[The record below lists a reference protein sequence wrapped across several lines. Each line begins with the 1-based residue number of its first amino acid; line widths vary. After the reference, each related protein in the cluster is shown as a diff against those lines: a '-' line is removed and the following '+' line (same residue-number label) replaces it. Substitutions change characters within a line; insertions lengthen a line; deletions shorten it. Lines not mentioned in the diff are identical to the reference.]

1 MPKIEWFP
9 YLGPNRRSDKT
20 VVEITLDFGPDD
32 IQAWP
37 HDSEEVKE
45 LLTTAGILT
54 VEEKFPEQAL
64 PDERMAWYAS
74 LLAQTALVLQR
85 RTGHQ
90 VSFFSV
96 SVDPEINRCMAL
108 VEHEHC
114 DVGMTAVKLAK
125 ELMLGERKQLLEPF
139 AAFRAFAHDR
149 RLPRDTG
156 AIFTAARSRDI
167 PCNHLERFPISR
179 NRAMGDGIRPNGLVM
194 LGHGI
199 NRHVL
204 DGTFCLDKSGE
215 FRHLLKSRKQR
226 RSVLE
231 TLGVP
236 LFPADGSSV
245 AKNQVFIIAV
255 NGRIT
260 GVAGRTESDSPCI
273 EDLHDSL
280 VDSVLKI
287 NRAVDFAPIV
297 VALITP
303 DISMALD
310 PGNCGFVDF
319 ELAPNLEN
327 FERDCPDLLVNTAE
341 AIVDWLFPGNTI
353 ARMPVIAVTG
363 TNGKTT
369 TTRMISH
376 VLAAAGRKPGF
387 VCTDGIY
394 LDGRKVSDDD
404 NCTLKGHFSVL
415 SSKEVDIAVL
425 ETHHYGIMVRGFGY
439 RWCDIAVCLNVTED
453 HLGVGNVETI
463 DQMAEIKRALPE
475 RARYGAVLNADDPHC
490 LAMLGSISAEKPCL
504 VSMTSGYDGLSQH
517 VEASLACFCV
527 TEQVEGEEWLVIY
540 DQGVRLPVIQVKQI
554 PATFSGTA
562 RFNVSNAMHAISAC
576 YLAGTDVNQIASAMQ
591 LFKTGYETTPGR
603 MNEFGGLPFRVIVD
617 FAHNP
622 DGLRRI
628 AEFADNQ
635 EITGRK
641 LVAFAGTA
649 TRPETMLRNM
659 GSALA
664 GHFDFYFC
672 KEHVPVRNKNV
683 PRVAHLLQE
692 GLLKNGVAIE
702 QTTIR
707 THGREVIFEIFDA
720 CEPGDLLMM
729 LIGHVEM
736 HQLPDYINE
745 YNTIHG
751 A

>member
-1 MPKIEWFP
+1 
-9 YLGPNRRSDKT
+9 
-20 VVEITLDFGPDD
+20 
-32 IQAWP
+32 
-37 HDSEEVKE
+37 
-45 LLTTAGILT
+45 
-54 VEEKFPEQAL
+54 
-64 PDERMAWYAS
+64 MAWYAA
-74 LLAQTALVLQR
+74 LLAQTALVFQR
-85 RTGHQ
+85 KTGHQ

-96 SVDPEINRCMAL
+96 SVDHGINRCTAL

-125 ELMLGERKQLLEPF
+125 ELILGERKQLREPF

-156 AIFTAARSRDI
+156 AIFAAARLRDI

-179 NRAMGDGIRPNGLVM
+179 NRSVGDVIRPNGLIM

-199 NRHVL
+199 RRHVL

-215 FRHLLKSRKQR
+215 FKNLLKSPEQRK
-226 RSVLE
+226 SLLE

-236 LFPADGSSV
+236 LYPADRISIAG
-245 AKNQVFIIAV
+245 NQVFIIAV
-255 NGRIT
+255 NGQIT
-260 GVAGRTESDSPCI
+260 GVTGRTKSHSLRI

-280 VDSVLKI
+280 VDLVLKI
-287 NRAVDFAPIV
+287 NRAVGLAPIV
-297 VALITP
+297 VALNTP
-303 DISMALD
+303 DISTDLV
-310 PGNCGFVDF
+310 PGDSGVVGF

-327 FERDCPDLLVNTAE
+327 FERACPDLLVKTAE
-341 AIVDWLFPGNTI
+341 AIVEWLFPDSTN

-376 VLAAAGRKPGF
+376 VLAVAGRKPGF

-415 SSKEVDIAVL
+415 SSKAVDIAVL

-463 DQMAEIKRALPE
+463 DQMAEIKKALPE
-475 RARYGAVLNADDPHC
+475 RARYGAVLNADDPYC
-490 LAMLGSISAEKPCL
+490 LAMLRSMTAKKPCL
-504 VSMTSGYDGLSQH
+504 VSMTSGFDELSQH
-517 VEASLACFCV
+517 VEAGLACFCV
-527 TEQVEGEEWLVIY
+527 TEQVDGEEWVVIY

-554 PATFSGTA
+554 PATFNGTA
-562 RFNVSNAMHAISAC
+562 RFNVSNAMHAIVAC
-576 YLAGTDVNQIASAMQ
+576 YLADTDVDQIANAIQ
-591 LFKTGYETTPGR
+591 LFQTGYETTPGR

-622 DGLRRI
+622 DGLRRV

-635 EITGRK
+635 DISGRK

-649 TRPETMLRNM
+649 TRPHSMLRNM
-659 GSALA
+659 GGALA

-683 PRVAHLLQE
+683 PGVAHLLQE
-692 GLLKNGVAIE
+692 GLLKNGVAKE
-702 QTTIR
+702 QTVIR
-707 THGREVIFEIFDA
+707 KHGRDVIFEIFDA
-720 CEPGDLLMM
+720 CKPGDLLMM
-729 LIGHVEM
+729 LVGHVEM
-736 HQLPDYINE
+736 HQLPDYISE
-745 YNTIHG
+745 YTGKQG